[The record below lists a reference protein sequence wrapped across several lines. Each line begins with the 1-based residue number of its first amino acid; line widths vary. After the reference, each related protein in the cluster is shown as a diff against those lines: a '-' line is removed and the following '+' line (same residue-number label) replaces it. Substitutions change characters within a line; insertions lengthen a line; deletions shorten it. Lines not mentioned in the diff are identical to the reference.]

1 MRILIGWDDPTE
13 AELLT
18 LYLGLDDAHE
28 VVLAANREELRVQSF
43 SGHWDICLLSL
54 TFPDLETSFAAFLEL
69 QDALPGC
76 PIVGGCQSEEM
87 LQLAKY
93 LVKGMRAYVIRD
105 ANRDFL
111 FLIRATLESIYE
123 AVKAERE
130 RQLVE
135 RLREE
140 IDSVRKLQEAIIPR
154 ELFSPRGYHICA
166 RYEPSQIQVVG
177 GQPVILAG
185 GDYYDVFPIDENN
198 VVVLI
203 GDASGHGMKA
213 CMSIVAMH
221 TLVRLIR
228 GQQYCNTAS
237 FMAEVNNRL
246 CEQHLIQAEGGF
258 ITLMYGILHTDRNE
272 FQWTSA
278 GHPMPLLQNLQTG
291 EIHLIGEK
299 DSAGV
304 PLGIFTDMEYE
315 SARLTLPPKHRLLL
329 YTDGLIEAMTGSETQ
344 GLEFGVPGVETT
356 MRRSAHLSLEQATAA
371 LFDDSLA
378 FTNGMGRHDDTSVV
392 MIERPPL
399 G

>member
-1 MRILIGWDDPTE
+1 MRILIGWDDPAE

-18 LYLGLDDAHE
+18 LYLGLDDAHI
-28 VVLAANREELRVQSF
+28 VTVAATRDELRLHALST
-43 SGHWDICLLSL
+43 SWDICLLSL
-54 TFPDLETSFAAFLEL
+54 SLPDQESAYAAF
-69 QDALPGC
+69 QDLRETLPGC
-76 PIVGGCQSEEM
+76 PIIGGCLSEEM
-87 LQLAKY
+87 LQLARY
-93 LVKGMRAYVIRD
+93 LVQGMRAYIIRD

-111 FLIRATLESIYE
+111 FLLRATLEGIYE

-130 RQLVE
+130 HQLVE

-140 IDSVRKLQEAIIPR
+140 IESVRKLQEAIIPR
-154 ELFSPRGYHICA
+154 NLYSPSGYHLHA

-228 GQQYCNTAS
+228 GQQYNNTAQ
-237 FMAEVNNRL
+237 FMAEVNNLL

-258 ITLMYGILHTDRNE
+258 ITLLYGILHTDRHE

-278 GHPMPLLQNLQTG
+278 GHPLPLLQDTRG
-291 EIHLIGEK
+291 GDIRLIGGK
-299 DSAGV
+299 DSTGL
-304 PLGIFTDMEYE
+304 PLGIFPETEYD
-315 SARLTLPPKHRLLL
+315 SARVSLPPQHRLLL
-329 YTDGLIEAMTGSETQ
+329 YTDGLIEAMTSGDGQ
-344 GLEFGVPGVETT
+344 GLEFGVPGVEATL
-356 MRRSAHLSLEQATAA
+356 RRTAGLTLEEAIAG
-371 LFDDSLA
+371 LFQDSLA
-378 FTNGMGRHDDTSVV
+378 FTNGVGRHDDTSVV
-392 MIERPPL
+392 LIDRLP
-399 G
+399 

>member
-1 MRILIGWDDPTE
+1 MRILIGWDDPAE

-28 VVLAANREELRVQSF
+28 VVVASSRDELRLQAVS
-43 SGHWDICLLSL
+43 STWDICLISL
-54 TFPDLETSFAAFLEL
+54 AFPDSDTAYAAF
-69 QDALPGC
+69 QDLRETLPVC
-76 PIVGGCQSEEM
+76 PIVGGCPSEEM
-87 LQLAKY
+87 LQLARY
-93 LVKGMRAYVIRD
+93 LVHGMRAYIIRD

-111 FLIRATLESIYE
+111 FLLRATLESIYE

-130 RQLVE
+130 RHLVE

-140 IDSVRKLQEAIIPR
+140 IESVRKLQEAIIPR
-154 ELFSPRGYHICA
+154 ELYSPRGYHLGA

-228 GQQYCNTAS
+228 GQQYNNTAQ
-237 FMAEVNNRL
+237 FMEEVNDLL

-258 ITLMYGILHTDRNE
+258 ITLMYGILHTDSHE

-278 GHPMPLLQNLQTG
+278 GHPLPLLQDRKHG
-291 EIHLIGEK
+291 DIRLIGSK
-299 DSAGV
+299 DSAGL
-304 PLGIFTDMEYE
+304 PLGIFPETEYV
-315 SARLTLPPKHRLLL
+315 SARIALPPRHRLLL
-329 YTDGLIEAMTGSETQ
+329 YTDGLIEAMTGGDRGST
-344 GLEFGVPGVETT
+344 EFGVPGVETT
-356 MRRSAHLSLEQATAA
+356 LRSTAGQTLEKVVDD
-371 LFDDSLA
+371 LFQDSLA
-378 FTNGMGRHDDTSVV
+378 FTNGVGRHDDTSVV
-392 MIERPPL
+392 LIERL
-399 G
+399 GEG